1 MYDISGQN
9 KEDKTDEILSNLF
22 GGEQVPTQ
30 ALVLAQNVVDSSS
43 SNVFKAPDPKHLAPS
58 TPGPRIDKVP
68 NLETPHTPDDSLRI
82 ITHLGLS
89 DDDSRYVRGI
99 SLVGLASEYSV
110 KKLRSELL
118 GNEGKGWAKSEKMFV
133 KKWFRDENKELKNY
147 ENGEPQKQEIII
159 ARIPQENILT
169 AVQHWANTLTE
180 RGEFVEMQDFENCPE
195 ILRDSVVLIL
205 GNDSG
210 QGFTREGVRFANRE
224 QANSGAKVF
233 VTSLMQGSDKSLS
246 LFQKQELF
254 SCLSGLR
261 GVDTIT
267 MGGKER
273 KLFKFSA
280 MDYEA
285 GAEDFGTQVR
295 KSLNLV

>member
-1 MYDISGQN
+1 M
-9 KEDKTDEILSNLF
+9 
-22 GGEQVPTQ
+22 
-30 ALVLAQNVVDSSS
+30 
-43 SNVFKAPDPKHLAPS
+43 
-58 TPGPRIDKVP
+58 
-68 NLETPHTPDDSLRI
+68 
-82 ITHLGLS
+82 S

-118 GNEGKGWAKSEKMFV
+118 GNEGKGWAKSEKMSV
-133 KKWFRDENKELKNY
+133 IKCFRDENKELTNY
-147 ENGEPQKQEIII
+147 EDGEPQKQEIII

-180 RGEFVEMQDFENCPE
+180 RGEFVEMQDFDNCPE

-267 MGGKER
+267 IGGKER